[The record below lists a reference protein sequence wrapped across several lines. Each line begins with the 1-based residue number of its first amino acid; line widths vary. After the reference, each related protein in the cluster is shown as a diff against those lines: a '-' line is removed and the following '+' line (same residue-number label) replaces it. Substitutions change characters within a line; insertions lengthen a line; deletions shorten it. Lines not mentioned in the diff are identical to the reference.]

1 MCEILLMANAGA
13 WNGLYKVSGRELLV
27 EDHGMAFLAR
37 SGRGDGALGKGSQKE
52 AIRSEES
59 GGV

>member
-1 MCEILLMANAGA
+1 MANAGA